1 MKKNP
6 INKEEIKVKEPITP
20 IREVRTIKDKQGLN
34 KEINE
39 EFLKRESELREI
51 IKHNYKIG
59 YKFAS
64 IGDKYDKEE
73 NDILIKK
80 FPDKKISLL
89 VDTTEY
95 NLKEVAEILGISYK
109 HCNRLFVK
117 YNIPFV
123 RREKNGSIFLG
134 KTIKNHF
141 NAEKSNNFLNDCS

>member
-1 MKKNP
+1 MNP
-6 INKEEIKVKEPITP
+6 AIFELLSEGIQNELSKDFLLKFVK
-20 IREVRTIKDKQGLN
+20 LN

>member
-1 MKKNP
+1 MTIHDLNLIEEALKNDLNKDLILKIINHTKQIVLSHAKETNQLKSI
-6 INKEEIKVKEPITP
+6 INKFSTLGFEETEGT
-20 IREVRTIKDKQGLN
+20 
-34 KEINE
+34 
-39 EFLKRESELREI
+39 
-51 IKHNYKIG
+51 
-59 YKFAS
+59 
-64 IGDKYDKEE
+64 EE

-95 NLKEVAEILGISYK
+95 NLKEVAEILGVSYK

-134 KTIKNHF
+134 KTIKKHF
-141 NAEKSNNFLNDCS
+141 NAEKSNNFLEDCS